1 MVYEDYLP
9 CSAYEG
15 HSAHDSEAGFTAFY
29 DEASQR
35 YFFALL
41 DANGKVLLKSEG
53 YPQAAAREN
62 GIQSVLKN
70 RSKNDFYSVKEEDGK
85 YFLSLRAGNHRE
97 IARSCSLSS
106 EAEAMALVSFAT
118 GETTSGVLSSVGPA
132 SAVSATAATTT
143 ETASATVAPVE
154 LEDDYLSCNE
164 YEGRKVNDRVN
175 NVALFKHDNGQYYF
189 AIYNTNGSVRLR
201 SEGFGSAAER
211 DKELSGVLKNLNNPE
226 MYSTIR
232 RGNHYISVLKDKTGR
247 EVGRSCL
254 IKDEPSVATSTTVAA
269 TQIIADDA
277 SMKTV
282 ITTSTGT
289 TTVSDDDSMKAV
301 ISKTTG
307 TTTVSDDDS
316 MKAVISKTTGT
327 TTVSDDDSMK
337 AVISKTTGTTTV
349 SDDDSMKAVI
359 SKTTGKVETISD
371 DDSMKA
377 VISKTTGTTTVSDD
391 ASMKAVISTT
401 TGATQTIITEDAA
414 MKAVVTTVAG
424 AVITSSQAERI
435 SAPVPTAPPPPVIP
449 TFTPP
454 PTRVVKVAAEAEDD
468 YLPCRE
474 YENHPVTDKDNNIAL
489 FKHTD
494 GQYYFVVYNKDGSVR
509 LRGEGFSTT
518 ELRDSELKEVIKNL
532 DNKEM
537 YSIIKRGDYSI
548 SVLKDKTGREVGR
561 SCLFKEERV
570 FAPTVLAPRVET
582 VVAEIVKAPIIEE
595 PIIEVP
601 VVAAIVAAP
610 IVAAIVETPAPP
622 KVVEVEDD
630 YLPCK
635 DYEGRNV
642 NDKVNNV
649 ALFKHDNGQYYFA
662 LYNADGSVR
671 LRSEGFGTARDRD
684 SELSGVMKNLN
695 NPEMYTTIR
704 KGDYYISVLKDKTG
718 REVGRS
724 CLLKEEPKIVEPAP
738 IPVAAI
744 AAVAAVAVAA
754 MPSAPKDKDDDYLN
768 CQEYQGH
775 KSNKNGMATFTHSNG
790 QKYFAW
796 HDKNGKVL
804 LRSEGFTSE
813 AKFKEEFDAVIKYR
827 DDKNRWN
834 TIEKADFKMNI
845 LKTPEGRE
853 IGRSC
858 LEKIVV
864 APPPVV
870 VPPPAAKVVEVEAIA
885 PVLKKVVAAPII
897 EAAAPVVEAAGSGF
911 NWKWLLLLPLLLGAW
926 WLYSKGCNTE
936 PPVAATPVVVP
947 VETAKPV
954 VVAPVVC
961 PACATSNDPIFT
973 SVCENPKKLSRLGTN
988 PEFGNSH
995 DLSPEQFYAKIK
1007 KAYSDNDVD
1016 KEFLDRI
1023 YKAMGYTGGFADAK
1037 PEQFSAVVL
1046 PVGSTGRLGYSKAH
1060 KTGCYTLPDDE
1071 YHRKAFHIK
1080 AANGCDLHFMKTC
1093 GNHFFMCQ
1101 K

>member
-15 HSAHDSEAGFTAFY
+15 QAAHASEAGFTAFY

-62 GIQSVLKN
+62 GIQSVIKN

-118 GETTSGVLSSVGPA
+118 GENVGSSGA
-132 SAVSATAATTT
+132 SASTVAAVSATTVATTA
-143 ETASATVAPVE
+143 TAEAPVE
-154 LEDDYLSCNE
+154 LEDDYLSCSE
-164 YEGRKVNDRVN
+164 YEGRKVNDKVN

-189 AIYNTNGSVRLR
+189 AIYNVNGSVRLR
-201 SEGFGSAAER
+201 SEGFRSAAER

-254 IKDEPSVATSTTVAA
+254 LKDEPSVATSTTS
-269 TQIIADDA
+269 TGTTTISDDA
-277 SMKTV
+277 SMKAV

-289 TTVSDDDSMKAV
+289 TTVSDDASMKAV
-301 ISKTTG
+301 ITTSTG
-307 TTTVSDDDS
+307 TTTVSDDAS
-316 MKAVISKTTGT
+316 MKAVISTISGT
-327 TTVSDDDSMK
+327 TTVSDD
-337 AVISKTTGTTTV
+337 A
-349 SDDDSMKAVI
+349 SMKAVI

-377 VISKTTGTTTVSDD
+377 VISKTTGKVETVTDEDSSMKAVISKTTGTTTVSEN

-401 TGATQTIITEDAA
+401 TGATQTITEDAA

-424 AVITSSQAERI
+424 AVITSQAERI
-435 SAPVPTAPPPPVIP
+435 SAPPPTPPPPPVMP
-449 TFTPP
+449 SFTPP
-454 PTRVVKVAAEAEDD
+454 PPRAVKVAAEAEDD

-474 YENHPVTDKDNNIAL
+474 YENHPVTDKDNNMAL

-532 DNKEM
+532 NNKEM

-548 SVLKDKTGREVGR
+548 SVLKDNTGREVGR

-695 NPEMYTTIR
+695 NPEMYSTIR

-724 CLLKEEPKIVEPAP
+724 CLLKEEPKIVAPAP
-738 IPVAAI
+738 SVAPVAIAAAAAAI
-744 AAVAAVAVAA
+744 AIAAT
-754 MPSAPKDKDDDYLN
+754 PSEPKDKDDDYLN
-768 CQEYQGH
+768 CKEYQGH
-775 KSNKNGMATFTHSNG
+775 KSNKNGMATFTHSDG

-804 LRSEGFTSE
+804 LRSEGFTSD
-813 AKFKEEFDAVIKYR
+813 AKLKEEFDAVLKYR
-827 DDKNRWN
+827 DDKDRWN
-834 TIEKADFKMNI
+834 TIEKAGFKMNI

-858 LEKIVV
+858 LEKIVI
-864 APPPVV
+864 PPPVV
-870 VPPPAAKVVEVEAIA
+870 VPPKVVEVAAIA
-885 PVLKKVVAAPII
+885 PVAKTVAAPII
-897 EAAAPVVEAAGSGF
+897 ETVAPVVEAASSGF
-911 NWKWLLLLPLLLGAW
+911 NWKWLLLLPLLLLGW
-926 WLYSKGCNTE
+926 WLFSKGCNTE
-936 PPVAATPVVVP
+936 TPVASTPVVVP
-947 VETAKPV
+947 VEPAKPAV
-954 VVAPVVC
+954 VVPAVC

-995 DLSPEQFYAKIK
+995 DLSPEQFYTKLK
-1007 KAYSDNDVD
+1007 KAHGDNDVD
-1016 KEFLDRI
+1016 KEFLDRV

-1071 YHRKAFHIK
+1071 YHRKAFHIT

-1093 GNHFFMCQ
+1093 GNHFFFCQ